1 MRSPEP
7 PIKTSHPMQLVEVR
21 IMCHPILLRMLR
33 RTKSMVCC
41 YSAALCLQQK
51 KESVSSLFFPSS
63 SFCNIHIIYRYIYVY
78 VHMVA
83 LRSMGSASFLPSS
96 SFTTVFLLLVVVV
109 AIGLR
114 CSQTHTHTHTHTTNH
129 TTLHS
134 QPTHTHGT
142 AKLKAKHKFLR
153 TLITPEKHI
162 EYLNQLKKH
171 KTT

>member
-1 MRSPEP
+1 MDTMRSPEP
-7 PIKTSHPMQLVEVR
+7 PIKTSHPMQLVDVPPYT
-21 IMCHPILLRMLR
+21 ITYMLR

-114 CSQTHTHTHTHTTNH
+114 CSQTHTHTHTHK
-129 TTLHS
+129 
-134 QPTHTHGT
+134 HTH
-142 AKLKAKHKFLR
+142 AVSE
-153 TLITPEKHI
+153 EKC
-162 EYLNQLKKH
+162 L
-171 KTT
+171 